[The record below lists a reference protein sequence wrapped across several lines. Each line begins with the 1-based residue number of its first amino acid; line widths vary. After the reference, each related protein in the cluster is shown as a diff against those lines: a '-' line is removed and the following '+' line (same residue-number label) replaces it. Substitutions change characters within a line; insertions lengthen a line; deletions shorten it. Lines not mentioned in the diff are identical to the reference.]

1 MKKFAAIAVL
11 ICMMAIAAVAQVG
24 QISSTNGVTVQQYA
38 YSTPV
43 YRVINTNSTY
53 AKVRFTQPSYAV
65 TIYLAPGESRSVGNF
80 EGFWFWACAQGGSPT
95 VQGTF
100 NQEPD
105 YSNKGQNMDC
115 R

>member
-1 MKKFAAIAVL
+1 MKKFAITAL

-24 QISSTNGVTVQQYA
+24 QPFNDNGVTVQQYA

-43 YRVINTNSTY
+43 YRVTNNNSTY
-53 AKVRFTQPSYAV
+53 VKVRFTQPSYAV
-65 TIYLAPGESRSVGNF
+65 TIYLAPGESRSTGNF
-80 EGFWFWACAQGGSPT
+80 EGFYFWACTTGSPT
-95 VQGTF
+95 VQGTL

-105 YSNKGQNMDC
+105 YANRGQLVDC